1 MRSLPSFC
9 FSRVQVYYAKK
20 KRRAT
25 LVPPDDTI
33 LKKNR
38 GQNNSGYDDEHHD
51 YIINRGEK
59 FLDRYEI
66 ESLIGKGSFGQVRL

>member
-1 MRSLPSFC
+1 MPN
-9 FSRVQVYYAKK
+9 
-20 KRRAT
+20 
-25 LVPPDDTI
+25 DDAV

-59 FLDRYEI
+59 FFERYEI
-66 ESLIGKGSFGQVRL
+66 ESLIGKGSFGQVRKRWNKKEIKSDKKNKTNNNL